1 MADVETDCAA
11 KRQKMDGD
19 VGGGDDAMSVT
30 TAGEAPLSSV
40 ASTSDVGSEASSM
53 ADAETALL
61 SKLIDDCECP
71 IDLDAFSTSSFE
83 RGLEAPA
90 DEAINAD
97 SDVIRTSLNKTDS
110 KMFTAF
116 TEALKTGLDTQS
128 HLGKLFRDAHGKGTA
143 AGDEYSKMS
152 RADCAKFRVD
162 WAAKSFSKFKE
173 EKTFAKS
180 WKRIDLQ
187 RGDYLNFDQ
196 LIGDQGGVQSRAAVQ
211 GAINLTR
218 KCLRMG
224 PPWVK
229 RHPQTERVMF
239 LRLHFAFSEEFEQC
253 WSSYKREFDD
263 TKGIETDVGQAANAA
278 AAAPAAA
285 PAAIVDGPADR
296 HVPKD
301 ASRSTKPPASAPS
314 RNAKARARN
323 GGATDKPTISA
334 EAKAFGILVAKTQK
348 IKAMILVNTTVGM
361 ELATQIKCDD
371 DWIWARNDQNLG
383 KLELMLR
390 TLSNSIT
397 EFGRKILT
405 QDMAEIKKGYSM
417 DFLATPLA
425 HFCEQASG
433 FGDLSKLMSQLRK
446 RHVQ

>member
-1 MADVETDCAA
+1 MTDVETDCAA

-30 TAGEAPLSSV
+30 TAGGAPLSSA

-61 SKLIDDCECP
+61 SKLLDESECP
-71 IDLDAFSTSSFE
+71 IDLDVFSTSSFE
-83 RGLEAPA
+83 RGMEAPA
-90 DEAINAD
+90 DEAINGD
-97 SDVIRTSLNKTDS
+97 SEMIRTSLSKNDS
-110 KMFTAF
+110 RLFDAFTA
-116 TEALKTGLDTQS
+116 AMKTGLDTQS
-128 HLGKLFRDAHGKGTA
+128 HLGKLFRDAHTKGTA

-162 WAAKSFSKFKE
+162 WAEKSFSKFKE

-278 AAAPAAA
+278 AAAPAAS
-285 PAAIVDGPADR
+285 VDVPADR

-301 ASRSTKPPASAPS
+301 AKQKKVESSAPS
-314 RNAKARARN
+314 SKAKAKARN

-334 EAKAFGILVAKTQK
+334 ELKAFNVLVAKTAK
-348 IKAMILVNTTVGM
+348 VKAMILTHTTIGT

-383 KLELMLR
+383 KLELMLK
-390 TLSNSIT
+390 TLSNGIT
-397 EFGRKILT
+397 DFGRKILC
-405 QDMAEIKKGYSM
+405 QDMAEIKKGYST
-417 DFLATPLA
+417 DFLATPLN